1 MKVNDITIYFKF
13 GEKFT
18 IQQNDWEGAPCP
30 ICMQLVDYQS
40 WREVATILELCV
52 NDCYSDDL
60 DEDELDDFIWR
71 EYERIV
77 LEECRVFY
85 YEDMTDTEEMM
96 FEKLETEEQ
105 RDKFAEKVYE
115 RIKKGNN

>member
-1 MKVNDITIYFKF
+1 MIVNDITIYFKF

-30 ICMQLVDYQS
+30 ICMQLVDYNS

-52 NDCYSDDL
+52 NDCYGSDL
-60 DEDELDDFIWR
+60 DDDELDDLIWR

-85 YEDMTDTEEMM
+85 YEDMTDEEYNI
-96 FEKLETEEQ
+96 FDGLETEEEK
-105 RDKFAEKVYE
+105 DKFAEKVYN
-115 RIKKGNN
+115 RIKSDNN